1 MKHKKGYNVRKLEI
15 LKYAAGMKRGITPTD
30 VAFTFR
36 IPYGLAK
43 RLLFHYLNEE
53 LFNRPKRGIYRIS
66 KRGRQRLEYLQLRQE
81 ISKETG
87 VDVGL
92 NHHNDFKLSKP
103 MYKLVR
109 EFQERTGRTVPAGF
123 F

>member
-1 MKHKKGYNVRKLEI
+1 MN
-15 LKYAAGMKRGITPTD
+15 RGITPTD

-53 LFNRPKRGIYRIS
+53 LFTRPKRGIYRIS
-66 KRGRQRLEYLQLRQE
+66 KRGRQRLDYLQLRQE

-92 NHHNDFKLSKP
+92 NLHNDFKLSKP
-103 MYKLVR
+103 MYQLVR
-109 EFQERTGRTVPAGF
+109 EFQERTGWIVPAGF